1 MDRAYRETTYR
12 VYVPGG
18 EVIDIRV
25 GERSAALD
33 GLVEERRATS
43 WAFITA
49 WNPGSRALAE
59 DENAKRQAGLLT
71 LLRERGFERLEGSG
85 IPARADWQPEE
96 SVLVLD
102 VDREDAVEI
111 AREFGQIAIVAGER
125 GGAAVLVYCG
135 NGSVP

>member
-1 MDRAYRETTYR
+1 MELDRAYRATTYR
-12 VYVPGG
+12 VYVAGG
-18 EVIDIRV
+18 EIDIRI

-33 GLVEERRATS
+33 GLLEERRASS

-59 DENAKRQAGLLT
+59 DENAKRQAELLA

-102 VDREDAVEI
+102 VDRDDAVGI
-111 AREFGQIAIVAGER
+111 ARQFGQVAIVAGER
-125 GGAAVLVYCG
+125 GGAAALVYCD
-135 NGSVP
+135 PEAF